1 MISHTGAVLTSA
13 TAHKDN
19 TVLLHIMT
27 YILKRRKIVSALE
40 FTFLSHTSYPHPPPL
55 PCQPL
60 PPPSPRLPHPISSPL
75 PLQSE
80 KFTYAPIPGIYAVT
94 DLPLLNLTLATFR
107 SAEFGF
113 LGFITLTFRQ
123 TAFICGRLT
132 NAGDVAWRA
141 RRGVRGLR
149 RICISVAEMGWVV
162 ENGLL
167 LRWGRWRGGVMI
179 WWERKRRERT
189 GERIDVGIV
198 EELERRSLGGA
209 CFVGLEISYVNLIDM
224 ELTNLAVNYLL

>member
-1 MISHTGAVLTSA
+1 M
-13 TAHKDN
+13 
-19 TVLLHIMT
+19 
-27 YILKRRKIVSALE
+27 
-40 FTFLSHTSYPHPPPL
+40 
-55 PCQPL
+55 
-60 PPPSPRLPHPISSPL
+60 
-75 PLQSE
+75 
-80 KFTYAPIPGIYAVT
+80 
-94 DLPLLNLTLATFR
+94 
-107 SAEFGF
+107 
-113 LGFITLTFRQ
+113 
-123 TAFICGRLT
+123 
-132 NAGDVAWRA
+132 AWRA

-167 LRWGRWRGGVMI
+167 LRWGRRRGGVMI

-209 CFVGLEISYVNLIDM
+209 RLWAWVVREISNVNLIDM